1 MRLHCMLEGGDKQKL
16 ATIDIKTIRECLH
29 NLEIYFCMNP
39 HKQQILTEIKNAIS
53 LLILD

>member
-1 MRLHCMLEGGDKQKL
+1 MLEGGDKQKL

-39 HKQQILTEIKNAIS
+39 HKQQILAEIKNAIS